1 MWKYSVRVNYFPKY
15 KLNSAECPYTHSRRL
30 KLVIVTMTLSSAA
43 LNCITQFTVSF
54 KEDAFL
60 TALTYVGECAVYK
73 M

>member
-1 MWKYSVRVNYFPKY
+1 
-15 KLNSAECPYTHSRRL
+15 
-30 KLVIVTMTLSSAA
+30 MTLSSAA